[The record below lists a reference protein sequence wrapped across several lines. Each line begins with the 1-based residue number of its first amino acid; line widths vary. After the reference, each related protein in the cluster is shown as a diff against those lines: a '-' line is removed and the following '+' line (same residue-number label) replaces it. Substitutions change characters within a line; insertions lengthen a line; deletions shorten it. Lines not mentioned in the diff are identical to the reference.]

1 MSGSGHLGTWGS
13 GQSRFGSNSGFTQ
26 SSHFK
31 LFLVSGSGSRLFRM
45 LGHLRV
51 WVDLVCGVVYLVVEL
66 ETRVALGHQVDKII
80 LE

>member
-1 MSGSGHLGTWGS
+1 MGRVIWGLGVLVSPGSDQIQVLHSL
-13 GQSRFGSNSGFTQ
+13 
-26 SSHFK
+26 SHFK

-51 WVDLVCGVVYLVVEL
+51 WVDLVCGVVYSVVEL